1 MRTPVARSYV
11 VRFKHDRAGLER
23 LCRYGGRP
31 AFAGERLALT
41 AGGQVSYRL
50 KKPWPDGR
58 THLELSPV
66 AFLRRLA
73 GILPPPRRHLVRYAG
88 VFASRARRRAR
99 VVALAPGNRAD
110 ADAVVIAPSQST
122 DSTSPAVPTPTP
134 PGRRAQARLPWA
146 ELLQRVFAEDVLAC
160 PCGGRRRV
168 LAFITDLHVASDIL
182 AALGLPAT
190 IPTFATARAPPMDD
204 WLGHSDPDMGDLIDN
219 PRVDPASEPPAW
231 SNDELSDRIGDPAP
245 DDFADPPSWD
255 ESDSP

>member
-1 MRTPVARSYV
+1 
-11 VRFKHDRAGLER
+11 

-88 VFASRARRRAR
+88 VFASRARRRAG
-99 VVALAPGNRAD
+99 VVALAPANRAD
-110 ADAVVIAPSQST
+110 AVDIAAGQST
-122 DSTSPAVPTPTP
+122 ESTAPAAPVPNP
-134 PGRRAQARLPWA
+134 PGRRVKARLPWA
-146 ELLQRVFAEDVLAC
+146 ELLQRVFAKDVLAC

-168 LAFITDLHVASDIL
+168 LAFITDLHVARDIL

-190 IPTFATARAPPMDD
+190 IPTFATARAPPNLDD
-204 WLGHSDPDMGDLIDN
+204 WLGHASDVDLGDVIDDPSVDPESDPPAGSDDLGD
-219 PRVDPASEPPAW
+219 W
-231 SNDELSDRIGDPAP
+231 IGDTAP
-245 DDFADPPSWD
+245 DDFADPPAWD
-255 ESDSP
+255 ESDNS